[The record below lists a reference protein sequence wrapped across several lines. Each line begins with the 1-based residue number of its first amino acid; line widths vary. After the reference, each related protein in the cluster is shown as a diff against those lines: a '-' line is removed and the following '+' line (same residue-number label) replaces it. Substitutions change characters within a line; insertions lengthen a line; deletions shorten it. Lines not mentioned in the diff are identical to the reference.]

1 MSKSIDLAL
10 HGWFYR
16 DTHFICPSELEANYL
31 LKLTAMQTLNN
42 LISIFLVNPNIL
54 FFHRICSLNIYEYL
68 KYQQHSIIIN

>member
-10 HGWFYR
+10 HGWLYR

-54 FFHRICSLNIYEYL
+54 FFH
-68 KYQQHSIIIN
+68 